1 MAKVFVKPRLVK
13 SSAREKHRDY
23 GYTDRKE
30 VRRFAERSLNKVA
43 APSRGAT

>member
-1 MAKVFVKPRLVK
+1 MAKAFVKRHLVK

-23 GYTDRKE
+23 GYTDREE

-43 APSRGAT
+43 APSRGAA